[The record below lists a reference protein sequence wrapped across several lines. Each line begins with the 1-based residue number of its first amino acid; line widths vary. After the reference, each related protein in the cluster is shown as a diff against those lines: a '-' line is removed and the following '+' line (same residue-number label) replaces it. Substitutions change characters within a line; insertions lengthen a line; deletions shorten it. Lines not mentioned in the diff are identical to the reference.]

1 MMFDDHYEV
10 VLADTAGSRAIHYHL
25 RYRVFCLEK
34 GFEDAERF
42 KDQMEKDCYDD
53 EAVHFLVRDK
63 KQDQWIA
70 AARLVIGPLD
80 FLPISRAAEISLPD
94 VEAGTVI
101 AEFSR
106 LLILNNHRCFN
117 GKRISEPEVLMGLIR
132 AAKEYCQN
140 IHIEHWVFLCRRSIR
155 RILDGLG
162 ISMEP
167 IGPAC
172 HFRGVRVPYR
182 MDLTT
187 AFERVAQ
194 VSFPTHLMLS
204 RPRRIFYS
212 YASCSDMLSHRAA

>member
-10 VLADTAGSRAIHYHL
+10 VLADTASSRAIHYHL

-42 KDQMEKDCYDD
+42 KDQMEKDLYDD

-63 KQDQWIA
+63 RRDQWIA
-70 AARLVIGPLD
+70 AARLVIGPTD
-80 FLPISRAAEISLPD
+80 FLPINQAVEISLPD
-94 VEAGTVI
+94 LTAGTVI

-106 LLILNNHRCFN
+106 LLILSNYRSLN
-117 GKRISEPEVLMGLIR
+117 GKQISEPEVLMGLIR

-140 IHIEHWVFLCRRSIR
+140 INIEHWVFLCRRSIR
-155 RILDGLG
+155 RILEGLG
-162 ISMEP
+162 IAMEP

-172 HFRGVRVPYR
+172 QFRGVRIPYR
-182 MDLTT
+182 MDLST
-187 AFERVAQ
+187 AFERVSQ

-204 RPRRIFYS
+204 RPQRSCYS
-212 YASCSDMLSHRAA
+212 YASCSDALNHRAA